1 MRKGLALVVLL
12 VLGWASVSAQ
22 QPLPITQVLLY
33 KNGMAYIVR
42 SGQLDAPLSLTFH
55 PEDMNDVLKSF
66 SAWNPETNALYS
78 VGYTAGIPAS
88 HMLARFPFNLS
99 SGDVGLGAFLTQVKG
114 AELRL
119 AVGASPALQGKLA
132 AIQQAERVVSS
143 QTKSQDYRLTL
154 LLRDGSLRTVWLGDA
169 RSLSFVDPQLR
180 AQLQSYLEVLA
191 EGRQDV
197 TRQVSVYPLPSA
209 GPIRVA
215 YLQQFPLWKT
225 SYRIELDDRNARIQ
239 GWAQIDN
246 PTGES
251 WNSVQVSLLSGS
263 PVSFQMNL
271 YQPLYVNRST
281 LGVPGAQVAA
291 PRQYEASMSEAVAL
305 SSLNRS
311 VTGIGGGIGTGAGT
325 GVGAG
330 RGGARAESLTV
341 TGAAGTVDVSRS
353 MSVNTQT
360 QFQTIRGMQVSGIDV
375 GGASFQAAEAA
386 QIEDFFEYRFP
397 FPVQLA
403 SRQSALL
410 PFVQKPLKIER
421 LSIFNAGADRG
432 SPRLGARIENNTGT
446 PLEPGPVTFF
456 ESGRYAGEA
465 VFDYVPRGAKH
476 LVSYGIDHDVLISS
490 KQQPEPQTTTRLT
503 ISKGIAVFY
512 KASILT
518 TTYAVRNKGD
528 RKTLI
533 VEHPRTSGRTL
544 KGQQP
549 WETTDSFY
557 RFRIE
562 LPPNELTELPIAEVT
577 EQRVDVTLRPLTR
590 DQLVMFSGKETP
602 AQVRARL
609 GEIID
614 LQESLD
620 GLQTESNALD
630 EQRLQIFSDQE
641 RLRDNLRSLGNSKAD
656 QTLRKRY
663 LEQLTAQE
671 DQLTQVRASVA
682 RLTTQIGEGQKRL
695 AGLIEALAFDS
706 ASQP

>member
-12 VLGWASVSAQ
+12 VLGWSSMSAQ

-42 SGQLDAPLSLTFH
+42 SGRLDGPLSLTFH

-66 SAWNPETNALYS
+66 SAWNPDTNALYS

-88 HMLARFPFNLS
+88 HMLARFPFNIAA
-99 SGDVGLGAFLTQVKG
+99 GEVGLGAFLMQVKG

-119 AVGASPALQGKLA
+119 VVGPSPALQGKLA
-132 AIQQAERVVSS
+132 AIQQAERVVSP
-143 QTKSQDYRLTL
+143 QTKSPDYRLTL
-154 LLRDGSLRTVWLGDA
+154 LLRDGSLRTVWLSDA

-197 TRQVSVYPLPSA
+197 TRQVSIYPVPAA

-225 SYRIELDDRNARIQ
+225 SYRVDLDDRNARIQ

-271 YQPLYVNRST
+271 YQPLYVNRAT
-281 LGVPGAQVAA
+281 LGVPGGQVAA
-291 PRQYEASMSEAVAL
+291 PRQYEASTSEMGQMIPPVAMNAAPRAVAP
-305 SSLNRS
+305 
-311 VTGIGGGIGTGAGT
+311 G
-325 GVGAG
+325 GVGRG
-330 RGGARAESLTV
+330 RGGMGESLTV
-341 TGAAGTVDVSRS
+341 TSAAPTVEVSRS
-353 MSVNTQT
+353 TSVNTQMR
-360 QFQTIRGMQVSGIDV
+360 FQTVNGMQSAGIELSDT
-375 GGASFQAAEAA
+375 SFQQAEAT
-386 QIEDFFEYRFP
+386 QVEDFFEYRFP

-421 LSIFNAGADRG
+421 LSIFNARVDRG
-432 SPRLGARIENNTGT
+432 SPRLGARIENITGT
-446 PLEPGPVTFF
+446 PFEPGPVTFF

-465 VFDYVPRGAKH
+465 VFDYVPRGAKQ

-490 KQQPEPQTTTRLT
+490 KQQPTPQTITRLT
-503 ISKGIAVFY
+503 ISRGVAVFY
-512 KASILT
+512 RQSIVA
-518 TTYAVRNKGD
+518 TTYAVRNRGD

-533 VEHPRTSGRTL
+533 IEHPRTSGRTL
-544 KGQQP
+544 KNQQP

-557 RFRIE
+557 RFRLE
-562 LPPNELTELPIAEVT
+562 LPSNELTELPIAEVT
-577 EQRVDVTLRPLTR
+577 EQRVDVTLAALSRE
-590 DQLVMFSGKETP
+590 QLAMFSDRETP
-602 AQVRARL
+602 AQIRARL
-609 GEIID
+609 GELID
-614 LQESLD
+614 LQESLN
-620 GLQTESNALD
+620 GLEADSSALD
-630 EQRLQIFSDQE
+630 GQRLQIFSDQE
-641 RLRDNLRSLGNSKAD
+641 RLRDNLRSLGNSKDD

-663 LEQLTAQE
+663 LEQLTTQE
-671 DQLTQVRASVA
+671 DQLAQVRAGVA
-682 RLTTQIGEGQKRL
+682 RLSTQITDGRKRL
-695 AGLIEALAFDS
+695 EGLIEGLAFDS
-706 ASQP
+706 GPQR